1 MDSLNNKIMNNKSI
15 IDKSKLIQLATS
27 EDNSN
32 LINDLLSKDIPTQI
46 KAFRMLSSKA
56 DLIRLIQLKDSLEK
70 LENAYIERALEDSND
85 MDISALGKVIELVS
99 KSVTRT
105 NDSINK
111 LTQDE
116 DKLSININNTTNLS
130 NNDSN
135 QVSVNSVSIITDKSS
150 RDKLRTLMAKVM
162 ASVSKNNQA
171 IVNAPPSNLDNVI
184 DVSPD

>member
-1 MDSLNNKIMNNKSI
+1 MDSLNNKIMTNKSI

-85 MDISALGKVIELVS
+85 MDIASLGKVIELVS
-99 KSVTRT
+99 KSVIRT

-116 DKLSININNTTNLS
+116 DKLSININNTLS

-135 QVSVNSVSIITDKSS
+135 QVSVNSVSIVTDKSS
-150 RDKLRTLMAKVM
+150 RDKLRTIMSKVM
-162 ASVSKNNQA
+162 ASVSKNNQT
-171 IVNAPPSNLDNVI
+171 IVNASPSNLDNII
-184 DVSPD
+184 DVSSD

>member
-1 MDSLNNKIMNNKSI
+1 MDSLSEKIMNNKSI
-15 IDKSKLIQLATS
+15 IDKSKLIQLAIS

-70 LENAYIERALEDSND
+70 LENAYIERALEDSDAMD
-85 MDISALGKVIELVS
+85 MSSLGKVIELVS
-99 KSVTRT
+99 KSVIRT

-116 DKLSININNTTNLS
+116 DKLSINISNTNVS
-130 NNDSN
+130 SDNP
-135 QVSVNSVSIITDKSS
+135 VSVNSVSIVTDKSS
-150 RDKLRTLMAKVM
+150 RDKLRTIMAKVM
-162 ASVSKNNQA
+162 SSVNKNNQS
-171 IVNAPPSNLDNVI
+171 IVNSSPSNLDNII
-184 DVSPD
+184 DVSPE

>member
-1 MDSLNNKIMNNKSI
+1 MDSLNNKIMTNKSI

-85 MDISALGKVIELVS
+85 MDIASLGKVIELVS
-99 KSVTRT
+99 KSVIRT

-116 DKLSININNTTNLS
+116 DKLSININNTLS

-135 QVSVNSVSIITDKSS
+135 QVSVNSVSIVTDKSS
-150 RDKLRTLMAKVM
+150 RDKLRTIMSKVM
-162 ASVSKNNQA
+162 ASVSKNNQT
-171 IVNAPPSNLDNVI
+171 IVNASPSNLDNVI
-184 DVSPD
+184 DVSSN

>member
-1 MDSLNNKIMNNKSI
+1 MDYLSNKIMNNKSI
-15 IDKSKLIQLATS
+15 IDKSKLIQLAVS

-85 MDISALGKVIELVS
+85 MDISSLGKVIELVS
-99 KSVTRT
+99 KSVMRT

-116 DKLSININNTTNLS
+116 DKLSINISNTTNVA

-135 QVSVNSVSIITDKSS
+135 QISVNSVSIVSDKSS
-150 RDKLRTLMAKVM
+150 RDKLRTIMSKIM
-162 ASVSKNNQA
+162 SSVSKNNQA
-171 IVNAPPSNLDNVI
+171 IVNSPPSNLDKII
-184 DVSPD
+184 DISPN

>member
-1 MDSLNNKIMNNKSI
+1 MDSLNNKIMTNKSI

-85 MDISALGKVIELVS
+85 MDIASLGKVIELVS
-99 KSVTRT
+99 KSVIRT

-116 DKLSININNTTNLS
+116 DKLSININNTLS

-135 QVSVNSVSIITDKSS
+135 QVSVNSVSIVTDKSS
-150 RDKLRTLMAKVM
+150 RDKLRTIMSKVM
-162 ASVSKNNQA
+162 ASVSKNNQT
-171 IVNAPPSNLDNVI
+171 IVNASPSNLDNVI